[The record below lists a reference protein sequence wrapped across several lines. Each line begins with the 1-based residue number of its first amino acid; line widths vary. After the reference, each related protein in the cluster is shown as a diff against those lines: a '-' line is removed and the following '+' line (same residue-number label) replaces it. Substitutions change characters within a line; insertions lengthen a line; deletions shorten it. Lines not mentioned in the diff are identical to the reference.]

1 MYSWKRSPLISK
13 SAIAH
18 CKVDFQGDT
27 IGETSNRLQC
37 MSYSERI
44 SVVLPTQAKKEL
56 EKLCDL
62 EKRSISNFVYLLIQE
77 AIDQAKA
84 SGKLKSTDE

>member
-1 MYSWKRSPLISK
+1 MHELDGR
-13 SAIAH
+13 
-18 CKVDFQGDT
+18 GGT
-27 IGETSNRLQC
+27 IRETSNRLQG
-37 MSYSERI
+37 MSDSERI
-44 SVVLPTQAKKEL
+44 SVVLPTQARKDL

-84 SGKLKSTDE
+84 SGKLKSTDDWN

>member
-1 MYSWKRSPLISK
+1 MHDLNGR
-13 SAIAH
+13 
-18 CKVDFQGDT
+18 GGT
-27 IGETSNRLQC
+27 IRETSNRLQG
-37 MSYSERI
+37 MSDSERI
-44 SVVLPTQAKKEL
+44 SVVLPTQAKKDL

-84 SGKLKSTDE
+84 SGKFKSTDD

>member
-1 MYSWKRSPLISK
+1 
-13 SAIAH
+13 
-18 CKVDFQGDT
+18 
-27 IGETSNRLQC
+27 
-37 MSYSERI
+37 MSHSERI
-44 SVVLPTQAKKEL
+44 SVVLPTQAKKDL

-84 SGKLKSTDE
+84 SGKLKSTDD

>member
-1 MYSWKRSPLISK
+1 MSDRPLEK

-18 CKVDFQGDT
+18 CKLDGRGGT
-27 IGETSNRLQC
+27 IRETSNILQG
-37 MSYSERI
+37 MSDSERI
-44 SVVLPTQAKKEL
+44 SVVLPTKAKKEL
-56 EKLCDL
+56 EKLCEI

-77 AIDQAKA
+77 AIDRAKA